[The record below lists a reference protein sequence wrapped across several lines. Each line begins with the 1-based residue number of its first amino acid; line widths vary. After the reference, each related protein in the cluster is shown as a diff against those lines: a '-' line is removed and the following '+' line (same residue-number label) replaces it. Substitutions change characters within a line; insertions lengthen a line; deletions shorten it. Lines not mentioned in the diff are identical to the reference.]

1 MRVAHIIMAHKNPS
15 QLLRL
20 AKTLNHP
27 QFDIYVHIDAKVA
40 IEDFKVL
47 NSIPN
52 LSFIK
57 ERSEC
62 NWGGFSLFKGIIN
75 CLKQVLASGVEY
87 DFVNLI
93 SGQDYPIVS
102 AEAMYS
108 YLEKRKGS
116 IFISFE
122 ESSESEWWKNAAPRY
137 EQYHLTDFN
146 IKGRYLLQN
155 LINKLAPTR
164 KFPDNLKLYGGNK
177 ACWWTL
183 TKESAL
189 YVINKLEEAP
199 KLYRFLKFCW
209 GTDEFVIPTLIMNSP
224 LKDKV
229 VNDNLR
235 YIDWSEGNPHPKLLE
250 LADFNN
256 IASSNMLFARK
267 FDYDL
272 DVAIFDKL
280 DEESH

>member
-1 MRVAHIIMAHKNPS
+1 MRVAHIIMAHKNPN
-15 QLLRL
+15 QILRL
-20 AKTLNHP
+20 AKSLDHP
-27 QFDIYVHIDAKVA
+27 MFDIFVHIDAKIA
-40 IEDFKVL
+40 IEEFEIL

-57 ERSEC
+57 KRSEC
-62 NWGGFSLFKGIIN
+62 NWGGFSLFKGIVS
-75 CLKQVLASGVEY
+75 CLKQVSEAGDYE
-87 DFVNLI
+87 FINLL

-102 AEAMYS
+102 SQYMYD
-108 YLEKRKGS
+108 YLENRKGT

-137 EQYHLTDFN
+137 EQYHLTDYN

-164 KFPDNLKLYGGNK
+164 KFPENMRLYGSNK
-177 ACWWTL
+177 ACWWIL
-183 TKESAL
+183 TRESAS
-189 YVINKLEEAP
+189 YVISKLEEAP

-224 LKDKV
+224 LKTKV

-235 YIDWSEGNPHPKLLE
+235 YIDWSEGNPHPKLLG
-250 LADFNN
+250 LLDFKN
-256 IASSNMLFARK
+256 IMQSNMIFARK
-267 FDYDL
+267 FDTE
-272 DVAIFDKL
+272 L
-280 DEESH
+280 DEAILDEIDKTK